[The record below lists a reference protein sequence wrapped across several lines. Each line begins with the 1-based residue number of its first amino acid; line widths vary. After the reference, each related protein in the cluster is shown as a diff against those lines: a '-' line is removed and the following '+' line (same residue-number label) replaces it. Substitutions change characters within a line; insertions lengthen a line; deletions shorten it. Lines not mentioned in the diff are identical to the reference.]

1 MEDEMDE
8 PRTRAQVGK
17 HAGAVERGE
26 TDSVVADFTKDLR
39 PQVPQIAQALLPQ
52 PVTVA
57 EVLSVEIGRAE
68 SVAMMRYIGDSGD
81 VTIRERWRE
90 ENGCPVIFAAEP
102 AS

>member
-1 MEDEMDE
+1 MDG

-26 TDSVVADFTKDLR
+26 TDSVVADFTEDLR

-57 EVLSVEIGRAE
+57 EVLSVEIGKKE
-68 SVAMMRYIGDSGD
+68 SVAIMRYTGDSGG

-90 ENGCPVIFAAEP
+90 ENGCPVIVAAEP